1 MGLNKFI
8 SNQLKNPNGIG
19 GKLVSAVMNK
29 QNLPLYNATI
39 ELLKPSDNDMI
50 LDIGF

>member
-1 MGLNKFI
+1 MGLDKFI
-8 SNQLKNPNGIG
+8 SNQLRNPKGLG
-19 GKLVSAVMNK
+19 GKLVTAVMNK
-29 QNLPLYNATI
+29 QNLPLYNTTI